1 MKTPEALDTLLFDDL
16 RALHAARQILG
27 ACIIGFVDEISDEQL
42 AENLDYQNFQ
52 GNSYSD
58 QLALLVQ
65 HLFNHQTHHRGQLTT
80 LLSQTGIDVG
90 PTDLLVCIR
99 EL

>member
-1 MKTPEALDTLLFDDL
+1 MVEALRHRAGKFRSLDRIRKMKTPEALDTLLFDDL

-65 HLFNHQTHHRGQLTT
+65 HLFNHQPIIGGSLQRY
-80 LLSQTGIDVG
+80 
-90 PTDLLVCIR
+90 
-99 EL
+99 